1 MTSFVNIEFN
11 NISKHYRRRIILEG
25 VDFKLQKGQCTM
37 LCGTNGSGKTTLLRI
52 MAGLEKPD
60 AGTISTGLVE
70 IKWRTYR
77 RALQAK
83 IMYLHQHPYMFDAS
97 VRQNIAYALPRGYSS
112 SDRSRHI
119 NEALQWADLESL
131 ADNSATSLSGG
142 EAQRVALAR
151 AWLRAPAALL
161 LDEPMANMD
170 QESRLRTHTLL
181 RQLKSDGMAIV
192 LTSHDEMQFQSLTDR
207 QLLLK
212 NGKISADSIP
222 MQAENVSTFPVG
234 HTARHHTA

>member
-1 MTSFVNIEFN
+1 MTSFINIEFS

-25 VDFKLQKGQCTM
+25 VNFKLKKGQCT
-37 LCGTNGSGKTTLLRI
+37 LLRGTDGSGKTTLLRI

-60 AGTISTGLVE
+60 AGTINTGLGE
-70 IKWRTYR
+70 IKWRSYR

-97 VRQNIAYALPRGYSS
+97 VRQNIAYALPHGYSAAER
-112 SDRSRHI
+112 DNYI
-119 NEALQWADLESL
+119 DEALHWADLEAL
-131 ADNSATSLSGG
+131 AGVSATTLSGG
-142 EAQRVALAR
+142 ESQRVALAR
-151 AWLRAPAALL
+151 AWLRAPAVLL

-181 RQLKSDGMAIV
+181 RQLKSEGMAIV
-192 LTSHDEMQFQSLTDR
+192 LTSHDEIQFQTLTDR

-212 NGKISADSIP
+212 DGKIIADSTQT
-222 MQAENVSTFPVG
+222 QAENVSAFPIG
-234 HTARHHTA
+234 QTARHHSA